1 MCKNNRRNEERQAKS
16 ESLEQHI
23 YKFIEPLLRK
33 MNQRIDRRL
42 VGTFLGLVMAIL
54 RHRHRNQGLLL
65 SELGG
70 HLLGPERCRAGTK
83 RISNLLHSEKWR
95 SKLISRFFWQQGT
108 ERVKEIQAEGEMPLV
123 LWDESVL
130 EKPES
135 LKADRLCA
143 VRSSKAKRLKRIKPG
158 YFNPPGGRPI
168 FVPGFNWL
176 QVLVIARQG
185 PPTLAH
191 LRWWTTRG
199 DHKSTKREKERRVLE
214 KIDALWGKD
223 ILHIWDRGFAGR
235 PWLTLALVHAARFV
249 TPALACGASVRWP
262 KHYQLLDENHQP
274 RKPGEISKGKRS
286 WEHRLLWDA
295 RRRCHR
301 QVGII
306 AFPVFDRTYQQPL
319 WLVVARRKQ
328 QSPWYLLTSQ
338 TIHTPDDAWQ
348 IVHAYAR
355 RWQVEMTLRYA
366 KSELAFESPRLLS
379 WQHRKKLLLIA
390 SLAYAFLLSC
400 LKSHLENL
408 RIWLLRTFCHRTGK
422 RSRDVP
428 APLYR
433 LRLAISLFWF
443 SHPPPFLSYL

>member
-1 MCKNNRRNEERQAKS
+1 MNKNNKKCGDRQAKTARM
-16 ESLEQHI
+16 EYELME
-23 YKFIEPLLRK
+23 FMGGLLCRL
-33 MNQRIDRRL
+33 NQRIDRRL
-42 VGTFLGLVMAIL
+42 VSTFVGLVIAIIM
-54 RHRHRNQGLLL
+54 HRHRNQGLLL

-70 HLLGPERCRAGTK
+70 YLLGPERCCAGTK
-83 RISNLLHSEKWR
+83 RISNLIHSDKWTAQ
-95 SKLISRFFWQQGT
+95 LISRYLWRQGT
-108 ERVKEIQAEGEMPLV
+108 ERVREIQAQKELPLI

-135 LKADRLCA
+135 LIAERLCA
-143 VRSSKAKRLKRIKPG
+143 VRSSKAQRLKRIKPG
-158 YFNPPGGRPI
+158 FFNPPGGRPI

-176 QVLVIARQG
+176 QVLVIGRKG

-191 LRWWTTRG
+191 FRWWTTRG
-199 DHKSTKREKERRVLE
+199 DHKTTKREKEIRVLR
-214 KIDALWGKD
+214 KIDALWGKQV
-223 ILHIWDRGFAGR
+223 LHIWDRGFAGN
-235 PWLTLALVHAARFV
+235 PWLTTAFVHATQFV
-249 TPALACGASVRWP
+249 LRWP
-262 KHYQLLDENHQP
+262 KNFTLRDQYGQV
-274 RKPGEISKGKRS
+274 RKPGDISKGKRS

-295 RRRCHR
+295 RRRCER

-306 AFPVFDRTYQQPL
+306 AFPVSDTVHHQSL
-319 WLVVARRKQ
+319 WLVIARRKN
-328 QSPWYLLTSQ
+328 QSPWYLLTTQ
-338 TIHTPDDAWQ
+338 TIHSADDAWN

-355 RWQVEMTLRYA
+355 RWQVEMSIRYS
-366 KSELAFESPRLLS
+366 KSELAFESPRLIC

>member
-1 MCKNNRRNEERQAKS
+1 MCKNNRRNGERQVKS
-16 ESLEQHI
+16 ERLEAEI
-23 YKFIEPLLRK
+23 YGFLEALLREL
-33 MNQRIDRRL
+33 NRRIDRRL
-42 VGTFLGLVMAIL
+42 VGTFMGLVMAIL
-54 RHRHRNQGLLL
+54 RHRHRNHGLLL

-70 HLLGPERCRAGTK
+70 YLLGPQRCRAGTK
-83 RISNLLHSEKWR
+83 RISNLLHSEKWK
-95 SKLISRFFWQQGT
+95 SKLISRSLWQQGT
-108 ERVKEIQAEGEMPLV
+108 ERVQEIQAAGEMPLV

-130 EKPES
+130 EKSES
-135 LKADRLCA
+135 LKAERLCA

-176 QVLVIARQG
+176 QILVIGRQG

-199 DHKSTKREKERRVLE
+199 EHKSTKREKERRVLE

-235 PWLTLALVHAARFV
+235 PWLTLAFVHAARFIM
-249 TPALACGASVRWP
+249 RWP
-262 KHYQLLDENHQP
+262 KNYRLLDENHQP

-306 AFPVFDRTYQQPL
+306 AFPVFDSTYQQPL
-319 WLVVARRKQ
+319 WLVVARRKH

-338 TIHTPDDAWQ
+338 PIHSPEDAWQ

-355 RWQVEMTLRYA
+355 RWQVEMTIRYA
-366 KSELAFESPRLLS
+366 KSELAFESPRLIS

-390 SLAYAFLLSC
+390 TLVYAFLLS
-400 LKSHLENL
+400 LLAPHQETL

-422 RSRDVP
+422 RSRETP

-443 SHPPPFLSYL
+443 SHPPPFLSAL